1 MASKDFQMQPVEKFN
16 QDGLAYDATLM
27 IEGGRAFPIA
37 FNESVSVSEAQS
49 NLSFFTSSR
58 GRRHVAFRGKTPR
71 SWSMSMSMPWDYVS
85 MLATYVESQRAPRFL
100 MTPHARRNNFMGP
113 ATEGPTLWVG
123 TVGGSQNK
131 SFGTLI
137 ESSFTSR
144 DGYYIPTYWADE
156 LIGSTVYGNETW
168 IIPGTTCRLR
178 VFARGK
184 GRIHIWGKNGTQ
196 FTDNPIFS
204 LPIDSTD
211 MREYVSRP
219 FTLPQGITGIV
230 DAYERMDE
238 FSPIQMWIGNHVP
251 PISPRLGG
259 WAVIKD
265 FSYSTEPFVRQTLVK
280 ASYTL
285 EEVW

>member
-1 MASKDFQMQPVEKFN
+1 MASKDFQMQPVEEFN

-71 SWSMSMSMPWDYVS
+71 SWSVSMSMPWDYVS

-100 MTPHARRNNFMGP
+100 MTPLARRNNIMAP
-113 ATEGPTLWVG
+113 ATEGAALWQG
-123 TVGGSQNK
+123 TVGDSPNK
-131 SFGTLI
+131 SFGSLI
-137 ESSFTSR
+137 ESSYTNNK
-144 DGYYIPTYWADE
+144 GYYLPTYWADPE
-156 LIGSTVYGNETW
+156 VGRAIYGNETW
-168 IIPGTTCRLR
+168 VIPGTTVRFR
-178 VFARGK
+178 VFARGS
-184 GRIHIWGKNGTQ
+184 GAIRLWGKNAGKFQDAPLVTLNVNSETMVEYISAPITIPQ
-196 FTDNPIFS
+196 NVQAVVDSYVDMKEFTP
-204 LPIDSTD
+204 
-211 MREYVSRP
+211 M
-219 FTLPQGITGIV
+219 
-230 DAYERMDE
+230 
-238 FSPIQMWIGNHVP
+238 QMWIGTHVP

-265 FSYSTEPFVRQTLVK
+265 FSYSTEPSVRQPLVK
-280 ASYTL
+280 ASFTV